1 MTQLNRFDQ
10 TQFGKQMLD
19 VARSCRIPFVFAAFA
34 VAVFL
39 TLGMALPAQA
49 EDEVVDAAIFG
60 QVNLEAPPQN
70 VYVEST
76 GRVWYTLP
84 SADKLALVTSGG
96 VIYYPVDGDTV
107 NNSRPYD
114 LVVNGGAVWF
124 TMFGSNKIGKL
135 TIANGRVDS
144 YNIPTNDTQ
153 PTGITAGGGA
163 IWFVERKG
171 DKLGRV
177 NPANGAIQEFYD
189 WLDDTAV
196 NGVNMRG
203 AELEDVVYLNGDV
216 WFVGPKLKSSVALY
230 RERNARWIAS
240 PAGPGAAPMQIAVD
254 SLDNV
259 YVTFNGFNMIGRSA
273 INTLSN
279 WEPYFLPTGGAGPVG
294 LSVRE
299 AKGITELWYTRPEAN
314 RVGRLQV
321 RSGNGIDVANW
332 ETRMPNAKSA
342 PWGIAADSNGS
353 GWIAPTGVAKSVSW
367 NSPYYPF
374 FLRMPLLQC
383 APEVCTQD

>member
-10 TQFGKQMLD
+10 TQSGKQILD
-19 VARSCRIPFVFAAFA
+19 VARSRRALAACA
-34 VAVFL
+34 ALVMAACL
-39 TLGMALPAQA
+39 AMGMALPAQA
-49 EDEVVDAAIFG
+49 EDEAVDAAIFG

-84 SADKLALVTSGG
+84 SVDKLALVTSGG
-96 VIYYPVDGDTV
+96 VTYYPVDTDNIT
-107 NNSRPYD
+107 NSRPYD

-124 TMFGSNKIGKL
+124 TLFGSNKIGKL
-135 TIANGRVDS
+135 TIANNKIDR
-144 YNIPTNDTQ
+144 YNIPTSDTQ

-189 WLDDTAV
+189 WLDDTNV

-203 AELEDVVYLNGDV
+203 AELEDVVYLNGDI

-230 RERNARWIAS
+230 RERNGKWIAS
-240 PAGPGAAPMQIAVD
+240 PAGPGAGAMQIAVD

-259 YVTFNGFNMIGRSA
+259 WVTFRGFNMIGRSA

-279 WEPYFLPTGGAGPVG
+279 WEPFFLPAGGAGPVG
-294 LSVRE
+294 LSLRE
-299 AKGITELWYTRPEAN
+299 AKGITELWYTRPESN
-314 RVGRLQV
+314 QVGRLQV
-321 RSGNGIDVANW
+321 RSSNGVDIANW
-332 ETRMPNAKSA
+332 ETPMPNANSA

-353 GWIAPTGVAKSVSW
+353 GWIAPTGVAKSIAW
-367 NSPYYPF
+367 NSPYYAF
-374 FLRMPLLQC
+374 FLRMPLLEC
-383 APEVCTQD
+383 APEKCIQD